1 MATSV
6 IYRLFTR
13 GRRREV
19 HHFHGD
25 VFLTSGGGGG
35 GIQIMGMEIAVDP
48 SLLFHQALSN
58 YGNYEL
64 RDERRSASLDVRIEV
79 VYRFEGRIRRS

>member
-1 MATSV
+1 
-6 IYRLFTR
+6 
-13 GRRREV
+13 
-19 HHFHGD
+19 
-25 VFLTSGGGGG
+25 
-35 GIQIMGMEIAVDP
+35 MGMEIAVDP

-64 RDERRSASLDVRIEV
+64 RDERRSASLDVRIEE

>member
-35 GIQIMGMEIAVDP
+35 GGFRLWEWKLRLTPPFSFIK
-48 SLLFHQALSN
+48 LFRIT
-58 YGNYEL
+58 GITNYET
-64 RDERRSASLDVRIEV
+64 RDAPLPSMCV
-79 VYRFEGRIRRS
+79 

>member
-25 VFLTSGGGGG
+25 VFLTSGGGGVG
-35 GIQIMGMEIAVDP
+35 D
-48 SLLFHQALSN
+48 SD
-58 YGNYEL
+58 YGN
-64 RDERRSASLDVRIEV
+64 
-79 VYRFEGRIRRS
+79 GNCG